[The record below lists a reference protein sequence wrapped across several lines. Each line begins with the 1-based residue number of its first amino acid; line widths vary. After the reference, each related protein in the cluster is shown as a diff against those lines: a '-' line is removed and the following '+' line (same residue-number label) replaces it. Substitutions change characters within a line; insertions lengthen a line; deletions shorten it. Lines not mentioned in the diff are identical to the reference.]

1 VRFLGEKLAKLLE
14 DRKLTEADAE
24 KLTGVKQNVINMLKN
39 DKTKNPSQAILDKL
53 CQGFGVNEFYFYVSG
68 ENVADYFLTHMDIE
82 TRSFVL
88 GVSNLSHIQF
98 AMKMKNTG
106 IPVEALEEM
115 VSSFRRYANS
125 YHPKT
130 Q

>member
-1 VRFLGEKLAKLLE
+1 MRFLGEKLAKLLQ
-14 DRKLTEADAE
+14 DRGMTEVEAH
-24 KLTGVKQNVINMLKN
+24 KLTGVPQNTINALKN
-39 DKTKNPSQAILDKL
+39 GTTKNPGQPIIDKL

-68 ENVADYFLTHMDIE
+68 ENLADYFLSHMDIE
-82 TRSFVL
+82 TRDFVL
-88 GVSNLSHIQF
+88 DANSLPYIQF
-98 AMKMKNTG
+98 AIKMGSAG

-125 YHPKT
+125 YHSKI